1 MTGLQ
6 LEDILALHPLVSEK
20 SGGGIGLRDRG
31 LLESA
36 ILSADAS
43 FGGIEIYPTVEEKAA
58 RLAYAIISNHPFLDG
73 NKRMGILCLLLILR
87 LNHVSLSYTQDELAH
102 LGLSVAAGT
111 LDYEEILAWIR
122 NHKV

>member
-1 MTGLQ
+1 MTRLF

-20 SGGGIGLRDRG
+20 SGGGTGLRDRG

-36 ILSADAS
+36 VLSADAS

-73 NKRMGILCLLLILR
+73 NKRMGILCLLLTLR
-87 LNHVSLSYTQDELAH
+87 LNRISLSYTQEELAC
-102 LGLSVAAGT
+102 LGLSAAAGS
-111 LDYEEILAWIR
+111 LDYEGILAWVV